1 MNSSSCAVAAVVV
14 VVSGQAVFAQIPDNH
29 SQLLG
34 ECRPLIVL
42 W

>member
-1 MNSSSCAVAAVVV
+1 MNSGSCAVAAVVV
-14 VVSGQAVFAQIPDNH
+14 VVSGQAVFAQISDNH
-29 SQLLG
+29 RQHLG